1 MIKVLPRPEIKTKDD
16 IMAFFKARNIT
27 FEVSDLKVELY
38 RQLGLSELLE
48 PIQSVSEM
56 AHEKRNM
63 NLFLILKSDDWLLK
77 YQYLDSEIKMINGE
91 FKVVA
96 IDDLKNGF
104 YEFNGDEICSFLE
117 YCVEGEIDFQIL
129 STKEVDKDLLIS
141 KIKES

>member
-16 IMAFFKARNIT
+16 IEAFFKARNIT
-27 FEVSDLKVELY
+27 FEVSDLKKELY

-63 NLFLILKSDDWLLK
+63 SLFLILKSDEWLLK
-77 YQYLDSEIKMINGE
+77 YQYRDSEIKMVDGE
-91 FKVVA
+91 FKVVDC
-96 IDDLKNGF
+96 DDLKKGF

-117 YCVEGEIDFQIL
+117 YCVEEGVEFQIL
-129 STKEVDKDLLIS
+129 STKKVHKDLLIS
-141 KIKES
+141 TIKK